1 MRLSTISTRLCGA
14 GQAGGRSG
22 GTPTLP
28 RSVHWPTKPPV
39 ARLAPASYRREC
51 GLGSVRLPATI
62 ARMPLRL
69 CVLLW
74 PKDGTELE
82 LRRYEDLVLPLLTE
96 HEGRLISRETV
107 CRTDDADP
115 LCEIQVIEF
124 TDQIALDGDMADRRR
139 RALED
144 QRALAIEKTQI
155 LSLRV

>member
-1 MRLSTISTRLCGA
+1 
-14 GQAGGRSG
+14 
-22 GTPTLP
+22 
-28 RSVHWPTKPPV
+28 
-39 ARLAPASYRREC
+39 
-51 GLGSVRLPATI
+51 
-62 ARMPLRL
+62 MPLRL

-115 LCEIQVIEF
+115 LEIQVIEF
-124 TDQIALDGDMADRRR
+124 TDQIALDGYMADPRR